1 MANATTAAST
11 GTIRQGDAFENL
23 SHENRK
29 FAPSEDFAA
38 NAVVTAGGLRGGR
51 RRPARFLGPAGP

>member
-1 MANATTAAST
+1 MANASTAASA

-38 NAVVTAGGLRGGR
+38 NAVVTA
-51 RRPARFLGPAGP
+51 ADYA